1 MPVITQLQEPQ
12 IPNGSPAAIAQKTNS
27 YLKLVQ
33 QQVNRLSSGGI
44 NASSSA
50 STAPP
55 SGNSN
60 TIYSAGDYIRNTA
73 PTVQGK
79 SGSQYTVLGWVCV
92 EGGKPGTWVNHQG
105 STGT

>member
-1 MPVITQLQEPQ
+1 MGVQTQLSDPQ
-12 IPNGSPAAIAQKTNS
+12 IQPGSPQTMAQKINS

-33 QQVNRLSSGGI
+33 QQVNRLSTGGI

-55 SGNSN
+55 PANSV

-73 PTVQGK
+73 PTVQG
-79 SGSQYTVLGWVCV
+79 SAGSQYVVKGWLCV
-92 EGGKPGTWVNHQG
+92 AGGTPGTWVQDRG
-105 STGT
+105 LTGT